1 MCTQWHN
8 KRAYREH
15 PGASRSLWGSDSPKQ
30 LSKQSIPG
38 GPVHS
43 FERVAECNGVLCL
56 SKPSPSMAIGNL
68 DDSGQILIKSKVAY
82 AQRGLCQRWQ
92 WGQQALVLPFVLSF
106 PYFLILS
113 AFAFIYWYI
122 DLHNP
127 SYILSISIKYYQLL
141 VLSYTSTHLH
151 ISGLSFRSDSE
162 VSCIWRFTHAHAA
175 EFVPMDVHEMGM
187 YKYILTHTH
196 VYVLANCNLGEL
208 PTLVQYKHIDM
219 LSCANDWTA
228 LFRIFGQVIW
238 HLQLLL
244 LVQYQEAVDGR
255 VSCFIMFYHVL
266 SCFITFYHVLSCCI
280 MFYHVLSCFIMFYH
294 VLSCFIMVYHVLSCL
309 IRGSY
314 NWLVTLWV
322 MYDNAIVSAISA
334 RFSCATSNGPDHL
347 PLRSTEF
354 GFRIFEF
361 VEICSDQAN
370 HLGIWCN
377 PWCGGPACIR
387 STEIGKFSHARRGG
401 SEWSRVIRTG
411 KMCIQKW
418 FWMLKKVF
426 RL

>member
-15 PGASRSLWGSDSPKQ
+15 PGASRSLWGSDCPKQ

-127 SYILSISIKYYQLL
+127 SYILSISINYYQLL
-141 VLSYTSTHLH
+141 VLSYISTHLH

-187 YKYILTHTH
+187 YKYILMHTH
-196 VYVLANCNLGEL
+196 VYVLPNCNLGEL
-208 PTLVQYKHIDM
+208 PTLVKYKHIDM

-266 SCFITFYHVLSCCI
+266 SCLI
-280 MFYHVLSCFIMFYH
+280 MFYHVLSEDLTIGWWHSGSCMIMRLFQPFQRAFP
-294 VLSCFIMVYHVLSCL
+294 VLHQTVLITCHWDPPS
-309 IRGSY
+309 
-314 NWLVTLWV
+314 LVFVFL
-322 MYDNAIVSAISA
+322 S
-334 RFSCATSNGPDHL
+334 L
-347 PLRSTEF
+347 LR
-354 GFRIFEF
+354 
-361 VEICSDQAN
+361 
-370 HLGIWCN
+370 
-377 PWCGGPACIR
+377 
-387 STEIGKFSHARRGG
+387 
-401 SEWSRVIRTG
+401 
-411 KMCIQKW
+411 
-418 FWMLKKVF
+418 
-426 RL
+426 

>member
-1 MCTQWHN
+1 
-8 KRAYREH
+8 
-15 PGASRSLWGSDSPKQ
+15 
-30 LSKQSIPG
+30 
-38 GPVHS
+38 
-43 FERVAECNGVLCL
+43 
-56 SKPSPSMAIGNL
+56 MAIGNL

-127 SYILSISIKYYQLL
+127 SYILSISINYYQLL
-141 VLSYTSTHLH
+141 VLSYISTHLH

-187 YKYILTHTH
+187 YKYILMHTH
-196 VYVLANCNLGEL
+196 VYVLPNCNLGEL
-208 PTLVQYKHIDM
+208 PTLVKYKHIDM

-244 LVQYQEAVDGR
+244 LVQYQEAVHGR
-255 VSCFIMFYHVL
+255 VSCFIMF
-266 SCFITFYHVLSCCI
+266 
-280 MFYHVLSCFIMFYH
+280 
-294 VLSCFIMVYHVLSCL
+294 YHVLSCL

-334 RFSCATSNGPDHL
+334 RFSCATSNGADHL
-347 PLRSTEF
+347 PLRSTDPPSLV
-354 GFRIFEF
+354 F
-361 VEICSDQAN
+361 VFLSLLRYVQIKPITWAYGAIPDVEVLLVSDPLKSAN
-370 HLGIWCN
+370 F
-377 PWCGGPACIR
+377 PM
-387 STEIGKFSHARRGG
+387 HAEVALNGAG
-401 SEWSRVIRTG
+401 
-411 KMCIQKW
+411 
-418 FWMLKKVF
+418 
-426 RL
+426 